1 MIPVPKRETNR
12 LDFRVRENLRRLT
25 PTPKNTEKYRMNKTT
40 RKFLQQA
47 LIAVLCLSVEQ
58 ATYAAGPFTTG
69 ASALS
74 TDLLAVL
81 TPVAVIAV
89 MVLGALAWFG
99 RISWMLAVSAMIGIV
114 LVFGSQQVVTWV
126 RGLFGV

>member
-1 MIPVPKRETNR
+1 MA
-12 LDFRVRENLRRLT
+12 
-25 PTPKNTEKYRMNKTT
+25 KNHK
-40 RKFLQQA
+40 LIQQ
-47 LIAVLCLSVEQ
+47 IIVAVLCLSAQ
-58 ATYAAGPFTTG
+58 HLAYAAGPFDSG
-69 ASALS
+69 SEALS
-74 TDLLAVL
+74 DDILTIL

-99 RISWMLAVSAMIGIV
+99 RVSWGLAVSSMLGIV

>member
-1 MIPVPKRETNR
+1 
-12 LDFRVRENLRRLT
+12 
-25 PTPKNTEKYRMNKTT
+25 MNKNH
-40 RKFLQQA
+40 KLILQT
-47 LIAVLCLSVEQ
+47 LFTVLCLSVERI
-58 ATYAAGPFTTG
+58 TYAAGPFTTG
-69 ASALS
+69 SGALS
-74 TDLLAVL
+74 SDILTFL

-99 RISWMLAVSAMIGIV
+99 RVSWTLAVSSMLGIV